1 MIGLII
7 AIITFNL
14 LLFIFNIKFSKKQI
28 AHIWMFTAA
37 FQAAFD
43 IYIDI
48 KYQGYWYFSKSV
60 DWASLPTYLVLVQ
73 PVNVLFL
80 NFYPFQNC
88 VREKIKYFVCWEV
101 ALLTYELITLLPEP
115 WGYFHY
121 GWWNLFY
128 SALVNPLLLYILVTY
143 YKHFIK

>member
-1 MIGLII
+1 MIGLIV
-7 AIITFNL
+7 AIILFNL
-14 LLFIFNIKFSKKQI
+14 LLFIFNIKFSKQQI

-48 KYQGYWYFSKSV
+48 KYQGYWYFTKSA

-80 NFYPFQNC
+80 NYYPFQGC
-88 VREKIKYFVCWEV
+88 KRKKIKYVLCWEV
-101 ALLTYELITLLPEP
+101 ALLIYELITLLPEP